1 MRRRF
6 IAIIAVI
13 IVTKP
18 QFQDFS
24 HLFHS
29 GQGLV
34 HRGQACGR
42 ILLLESLVQLG
53 SAGVALAGGEKPQQC
68 QALGS
73 DAISA
78 STESGNKLL
87 ESGFRI
93 SDFHLL

>member
-1 MRRRF
+1 MRGRF
-6 IAIIAVI
+6 IAIVAVI

-18 QFQDFS
+18 QFQDFP

-42 ILLLESLVQLG
+42 ILFLESLVQLG
-53 SAGVALAGGEKPQQC
+53 SAGVALAGGEKTQQC

-87 ESGFRI
+87 KSGFWI
-93 SDFHLL
+93 FEFHLL